1 MTSTDTNLTAA
12 AKTFLAGGPDYPEA
26 LDQLTATA
34 PAGLPG
40 LLAQAEVL
48 AHLIGAD
55 DPNPDPQQL
64 LARRIRDALH
74 ELVERA

>member
-1 MTSTDTNLTAA
+1 MTSPDAALSAA
-12 AKTFLAGGPDYPEA
+12 ASAFLAGGPDYPKA

-34 PAGLPG
+34 PVGLPG

-55 DPNPDPQQL
+55 DPDPDPQQL

-74 ELVERA
+74 ELVGRA